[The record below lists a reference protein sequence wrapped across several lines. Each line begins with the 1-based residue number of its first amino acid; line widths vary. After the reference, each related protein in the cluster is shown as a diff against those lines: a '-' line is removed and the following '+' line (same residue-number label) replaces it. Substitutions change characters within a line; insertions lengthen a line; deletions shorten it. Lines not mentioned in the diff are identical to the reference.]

1 MTALPASK
9 ARRILHI
16 TRNLPPL
23 VGGMERLNWHIADE
37 LSHDAALH
45 LVGPQG
51 AAALGPAG
59 VAVSEVPLRPLWRF
73 LLASTWRS
81 LRLARRLRPD
91 VVLAG
96 SGLTAPAAL
105 LAARAVGAR
114 AYVYLHGLDVGVQ
127 HPVYR
132 ALWHPVLRRMDG
144 VIANSQP
151 TAALAVSLGLDP
163 RKLAVVHP
171 GVALPGAPQSEEA
184 LQAFRRQH
192 DLGTARLLLSIGRLT
207 SRKGLREFVQNA
219 LPAIVREAPD
229 ALLTIIGEAPVD
241 ALHADVQSRASIQ
254 AAADAAGV
262 GAHLRF
268 LGVITDPQ
276 QLACAY
282 ESAAVHVFPVRQLP
296 GDPEGFGMVAIEAA
310 AHGLPTVAFATGG
323 IVDAVCPEQ
332 SGRLLMPGDYAGLAQ
347 AVSQVLVEGRQ
358 AWQARA
364 RRFAEGFAWPAFGQK
379 MRAALLEAPAS
390 SSTEVPTC

>member
-1 MTALPASK
+1 MTTTSARPAH
-9 ARRILHI
+9 RVLHL

-37 LSHDAALH
+37 LSRTADVQV
-45 LVGPQG
+45 VGPVG
-51 AAALGPAG
+51 AASLGPAQ
-59 VAVSEVPLRPLWRF
+59 VTLHEVPLRPLWRF
-73 LLASTWRS
+73 LLASGWQA
-81 LRLARRLRPD
+81 LRLARRHRPD
-91 VVLAG
+91 LVLAG

-105 LAARAVGAR
+105 LAARVTGAR
-114 AYVYLHGLDVGVQ
+114 ACVYLHGLDVGVQ

-132 ALWHPVLRRMDG
+132 ALWHPAIRRMDR
-144 VIANSQP
+144 VIANSQA
-151 TAALAVSLGLDP
+151 TAALARGLGVRDDRLTI
-163 RKLAVVHP
+163 VHP
-171 GVALPGAPQSEEA
+171 GVTLPTAAQPDAALA
-184 LQAFRRQH
+184 AFRARH
-192 DLGTARLLLSIGRLT
+192 DLGEARLLLSIGRLT
-207 SRKGLREFVQNA
+207 SRKGLREFVQHA

-229 ALLTIIGEAPVD
+229 ALLTVIGEAPAD

-282 ESAAVHVFPVRQLP
+282 EAAAVHVFPVRQLP

-323 IVDAVCPEQ
+323 IVDAVAPGE
-332 SGRLLMPGDYAGLAQ
+332 SGHLVAPGDYAALSRDVSRVLA
-347 AVSQVLVEGRQ
+347 EGTST
-358 AWQARA
+358 WQARA
-364 RRFAEGFAWPAFGQK
+364 RRFAAQFAWGPFGRK
-379 MRAALLEAPAS
+379 LRHALQVEPGDGSRGEGSA
-390 SSTEVPTC
+390 